1 MPIAV
6 GVLGFVAL
14 LLNRTISGVAPVVD
28 ASSSQSRVDILVVA
42 MAASLALTG
51 FQWLTLAPITPTQVR
66 QPCSTLRQPCVN
78 PAPTLRHP

>member
-66 QPCSTLRQPCVN
+66 QPCAN
-78 PAPTLRHP
+78 PAPTLRQPCATPV